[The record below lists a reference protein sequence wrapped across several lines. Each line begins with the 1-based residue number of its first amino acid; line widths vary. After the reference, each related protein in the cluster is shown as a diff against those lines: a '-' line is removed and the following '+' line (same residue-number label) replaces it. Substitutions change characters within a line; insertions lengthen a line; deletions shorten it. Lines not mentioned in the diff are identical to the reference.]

1 MFARLLDNLRR
12 NRVLTAAAGLL
23 ALFMIIGALAPLLAP
38 HNPDTQNLRATLAP
52 PSHQYWLGTDE
63 LGRDLA
69 SRLVFGARNSL
80 IVGIAVAILSAVIG
94 TILGIVAG
102 YLRGVADTVT
112 MRAADV
118 MMAFPFLVLALGLIA
133 VLGSGLDSTIIAL
146 TIALAPI
153 FVRMVR
159 SRVIT
164 VRTEAYV
171 AAARLIG
178 VRPAMIAWRHILP
191 NVFAGVVVQGALTFA
206 FAVLGEASLSFVGLG
221 VPPPAA
227 SFGNIVA
234 EGRDYMIDAPWI
246 SVSGGIT
253 IMLLVLCLLILAD
266 GVRDAI
272 DPYQRGH

>member
-1 MFARLLDNLRR
+1 MIAAFIGNLRG
-12 NRVLTAAAGLL
+12 NRVLLGAAIMLV
-23 ALFMIIGALAPLLAP
+23 LFVLIGMLAPIIAP
-38 HNPDTQNLRATLAP
+38 RDPNVQNLRDTLAP
-52 PSHQYWLGTDE
+52 PSGHFWLGTDE
-63 LGRDLA
+63 FGRDLV
-69 SRLVFGARNSL
+69 SRLIFGARNSL
-80 IVGIAVAILSAVIG
+80 IVGLSVTLLSGLIG
-94 TILGIVAG
+94 TVLGIFAG
-102 YLRGVADTVT
+102 YLRGIADTVT

-118 MMAFPFLVLALGLIA
+118 MMAFPYLVLALGLIA
-133 VLGSGLDSTIIAL
+133 VLGSGLVSTIIAL

-164 VRTEAYV
+164 VRNEAYV

-178 VRPAMIAWRHILP
+178 VPPIVIAWRHILP
-191 NVFAGVVVQGALTFA
+191 NVFGGVVVQGALTFA

-234 EGRDYMIDAPWI
+234 AGRDYIVEAPWI
-246 SVSGGIT
+246 SVSGGVT
-253 IMLLVLCLLILAD
+253 IMVIVLCLLVLAD
-266 GVRDAI
+266 GVRDAV

>member
-1 MFARLLDNLRR
+1 MLGEFLRNLRS
-12 NRVLTAAAGLL
+12 NRVLLAATVGLAVFIL
-23 ALFMIIGALAPLLAP
+23 IAIFAPLIAP
-38 HNPDTQNLRATLAP
+38 HDPNVQNLRVTLDP
-52 PSHQYWLGTDE
+52 PSHRFWLGTDE
-63 LGRDLA
+63 FGRDLA
-69 SRLVFGARNSL
+69 SRLIFGARNSL
-80 IVGIAVAILSAVIG
+80 IVGLSVTLLSGLIG
-94 TILGIVAG
+94 TALGIVAG
-102 YLRGVADTVT
+102 YLRGIADTVT

-118 MMAFPFLVLALGLIA
+118 MMAFPDLVLALGLIA

-146 TIALAPI
+146 TVALTPI

-171 AAARLIG
+171 AAAKLIG
-178 VRPAMIAWRHILP
+178 VRPPVIAARHIMP
-191 NVFAGVVVQGALTFA
+191 NVLGGIVVQGALTFA

-234 EGRDYMIDAPWI
+234 EGRDYMIQAPWI
-246 SVSGGIT
+246 SISGGVT
-253 IMLLVLCLLILAD
+253 IMLIVLCFLVLAD